1 MRWLFVPM
9 RLVVAGILAAMPG
22 GIACADIVVLK
33 SGGRIV
39 GEPVVDPQA
48 AGDVVTLQTLPG
60 VIVSVPQSEIAEH
73 IRQKP
78 AELEYEKIRS
88 RYPDTVEGQ
97 WELAE
102 WCRERNLPQQREVH
116 LRRIL
121 ELDPDNVRVR
131 AILGYTKVN
140 GEWKTREE
148 VMREQGYV
156 LYKGRW
162 MLPQEVQLLEEKEM
176 RQASERDWL
185 QRIRRMVARLDS
197 DPAAVEQLQN
207 IREAVAVK
215 ALLKVL
221 SEERRD
227 PVRLLLV
234 QAISRIDSPEAKR
247 AMAVLAVEDPVE
259 EIRLA
264 CLKSLADSKFP
275 ESVPYFIGRLRD
287 RNNVIVNR
295 AAAALKA
302 MGDKT
307 AVPALIDAL
316 VTTHRIVLPPAQSGS
331 IGATFSRSSDGR
343 SATGLSSGGN
353 QPRVIRRQVPN
364 RDVLEAL
371 AELTGQNFGY
381 EPDVWKRWYAQERHR
396 AALDSTRSQ

>member
-1 MRWLFVPM
+1 MRCL
-9 RLVVAGILAAMPG
+9 RLTLLIVASAFAAVAGGAAQG
-22 GIACADIVVLK
+22 DIVVLK

-39 GEPVVDPQA
+39 GEPVTDPP
-48 AGDVVTLQTLPG
+48 AGRDTVTLKTLPG
-60 VIVSVPQSEIAEH
+60 VIVAVPRTEIEEH
-73 IRQKP
+73 IRQTP
-78 AELEYEKIRS
+78 AELEYDKIRT

-102 WCRERNLPQQREVH
+102 WCREHNLPQQRETH
-116 LRRIL
+116 LRRLL

-140 GEWKTREE
+140 GEWKTRDE

-156 LYKGRW
+156 LHKGRW
-162 MLPQEVQLLEEKEM
+162 MLPQEVQILEERDQ
-176 RQASERDWL
+176 RQASERDWT
-185 QRIRRMVARLDS
+185 QRIRRLITRLDVE
-197 DPAAVEQLQN
+197 PGAAEQLQN
-207 IREAVAVK
+207 IREPAAVK
-215 ALLKVL
+215 PLLKVL

-234 QAISRIDSPEAKR
+234 QILTRIDSPEAKR
-247 AMAVLAVEDPVE
+247 ALAVLAVEDPVE

-264 CLKSLADSKFP
+264 CLKSLAESQFS

-287 RNNVIVNR
+287 NNNVIVNR
-295 AAAALKA
+295 AAAALKV

-307 AVPALIDAL
+307 AIPALIDAL
-316 VTTHRIVLPPAQSGS
+316 VTTHRVVLPPAQSGS
-331 IGATFSRSSDGR
+331 IGASFSRSSDGR

-353 QPRVIRRQVPN
+353 QPRVIRRQIPN

-371 AELTGQNFGY
+371 AALSGQNFGY

-396 AALDSTRSQ
+396 AALESTRSP

>member
-1 MRWLFVPM
+1 VRCLTLTLLIVASAFAA
-9 RLVVAGILAAMPG
+9 VAGGAARG
-22 GIACADIVVLK
+22 DIVVLK

-39 GEPVVDPQA
+39 GEPVTDPP
-48 AGDVVTLQTLPG
+48 AGRDTVTLKTLPG
-60 VIVSVPQSEIAEH
+60 VIVAIPRTEIEEH
-73 IRQKP
+73 IRQTP
-78 AELEYEKIRS
+78 AELEYDKIRT

-102 WCRERNLPQQREVH
+102 WCREHNLPQQRETH
-116 LRRIL
+116 LRRLL

-140 GEWKTREE
+140 GEWKTRDE

-156 LYKGRW
+156 LHKGRW
-162 MLPQEVQLLEEKEM
+162 MLPQEVQILEEREQ
-176 RQASERDWL
+176 RQASERDWT
-185 QRIRRMVARLDS
+185 QRIRRLITRLDVE
-197 DPAAVEQLQN
+197 PGAAEQLQN
-207 IREAVAVK
+207 IREPAAVK
-215 ALLKVL
+215 PLLKVL

-234 QAISRIDSPEAKR
+234 QILTRIDSPEAKR
-247 AMAVLAVEDPVE
+247 ALAVLAVEDPVE

-264 CLKSLADSKFP
+264 CLKSLAESQFS

-287 RNNVIVNR
+287 NNNVIVNR
-295 AAAALKA
+295 AAAALKV

-307 AVPALIDAL
+307 AIPALIDAL
-316 VTTHRIVLPPAQSGS
+316 VTTHRVVLPPAQSGS
-331 IGATFSRSSDGR
+331 IGASFSRSSDGR

-353 QPRVIRRQVPN
+353 QPRVIRRQIPN

-371 AELTGQNFGY
+371 AALSGQNFGY

-396 AALDSTRSQ
+396 AALESTRSP

>member
-1 MRWLFVPM
+1 MR
-9 RLVVAGILAAMPG
+9 RLTLTLPALVSALTAVAGGVAWG
-22 GIACADIVVLK
+22 DIVVLK
-33 SGGRIV
+33 TGGRIV
-39 GEPVVDPQA
+39 GEPVADAQA
-48 AGDVVTLQTLPG
+48 GPDTVTLKTLPG
-60 VIVSVPQSEIAEH
+60 VIVAVPQSEIQEH
-73 IRQKP
+73 IRQRP
-78 AELEYEKIRS
+78 AELEYEKIRTQ
-88 RYPDTVEGQ
+88 YPDTVEGQ

-102 WCRERNLPQQREVH
+102 WCRQHNLLQQRETH
-116 LRRIL
+116 LRRLL

-140 GEWKTREE
+140 GVWKTRDEM
-148 VMREQGYV
+148 MREQGYV

-162 MLPQEVQLLEEKEM
+162 MLPQEVQILEEKEQ
-176 RQASERDWL
+176 RQASERDWT
-185 QRIRRMVARLDS
+185 QRIRRLVMRLDVE
-197 DPAAVEQLQN
+197 PGAAEQLQN
-207 IREAVAVK
+207 IREPAAVK
-215 ALLKVL
+215 PLLKVL

-234 QAISRIDSPEAKR
+234 QVLARIDSPEAKR
-247 AMAVLAVEDPVE
+247 ALAVLAVEDPVE

-264 CLKSLADSKFP
+264 CLKSLAESTFS

-287 RNNVIVNR
+287 NNNVIVNR

-307 AVPALIDAL
+307 AIPALIDAL

-331 IGATFSRSSDGR
+331 IGASFSRSSDGR

-353 QPRVIRRQVPN
+353 QPRVIRRQIPN

-371 AELTGQNFGY
+371 AELSGQNFGY
-381 EPDVWKRWYAQERHR
+381 EPEVWKRWYAQERHR
-396 AALDSTRSQ
+396 AALESTRSP

>member
-1 MRWLFVPM
+1 MRCLTLTLLIVASAFAA
-9 RLVVAGILAAMPG
+9 VAGGAARG
-22 GIACADIVVLK
+22 DIVVLK

-39 GEPVVDPQA
+39 GEPVTDPP
-48 AGDVVTLQTLPG
+48 AGRDTVTLKTLPG
-60 VIVSVPQSEIAEH
+60 VIVAIPRTEIEEH
-73 IRQKP
+73 IRQTP
-78 AELEYEKIRS
+78 AELEYDKIRT

-102 WCRERNLPQQREVH
+102 WCREHNLPQQRETH
-116 LRRIL
+116 LRRLL

-140 GEWKTREE
+140 GEWKTRDE

-156 LYKGRW
+156 LHKGRW
-162 MLPQEVQLLEEKEM
+162 MLPQEVQILEEREQ
-176 RQASERDWL
+176 RQASERDWT
-185 QRIRRMVARLDS
+185 QRIRRLITRLDVE
-197 DPAAVEQLQN
+197 PGAAEQLQN
-207 IREAVAVK
+207 IREPAAVK
-215 ALLKVL
+215 PLLKVL

-234 QAISRIDSPEAKR
+234 QILTRIDSPEAKR
-247 AMAVLAVEDPVE
+247 ALAVLAVEDPVE

-264 CLKSLADSKFP
+264 CLKSLAESQFS

-287 RNNVIVNR
+287 NNNVIVNR
-295 AAAALKA
+295 AAAALKV

-307 AVPALIDAL
+307 AIPALIDAL
-316 VTTHRIVLPPAQSGS
+316 VTTHRVVLPPAQSGS
-331 IGATFSRSSDGR
+331 IGASFSRSSDGR

-353 QPRVIRRQVPN
+353 QPRVIRRQIPN

-371 AELTGQNFGY
+371 AALSGQNFGY

-396 AALDSTRSQ
+396 AALESTRSP

>member
-1 MRWLFVPM
+1 MRCS
-9 RLVVAGILAAMPG
+9 RLTRLILAAALAAVPALAARG
-22 GIACADIVVLK
+22 DIVVLK

-39 GEPVVDPQA
+39 GEPVSDPQA
-48 AGDVVTLQTLPG
+48 GPDTVTLKPLPG
-60 VIVSVPQSEIAEH
+60 VIVAVPQSEIEEH
-73 IRQKP
+73 IRQRP
-78 AELEYEKIRS
+78 AELEYEKIRTQ
-88 RYPDTVEGQ
+88 YPDTVEGQ

-102 WCRERNLPQQREVH
+102 WCREHNLRPQRETH

-121 ELDPDNVRVR
+121 ELDPDNIRVR

-162 MLPQEVQLLEEKEM
+162 MLPQEVQILEEREL
-176 RQASERDWL
+176 REASERDWT
-185 QRIRRMVARLDS
+185 QRIRRLVTRLDVE
-197 DPAAVEQLQN
+197 PGAAEQLQN
-207 IREAVAVK
+207 IREPAAVK
-215 ALLKVL
+215 PLLKVL

-234 QAISRIDSPEAKR
+234 QILARIDSPEAKR
-247 AMAVLAVEDPVE
+247 ALAVLAVEDPVE

-264 CLKSLADSKFP
+264 CLKSLAESKFP

-287 RNNVIVNR
+287 NNNVIVNR

-307 AVPALIDAL
+307 AIPALIDAL
-316 VTTHRIVLPPAQSGS
+316 VTTHRVVLPPLQSGS
-331 IGATFSRSSDGR
+331 LGTTFSRSSDGR
-343 SATGLSSGGN
+343 SATGLSAGGN

-364 RDVLEAL
+364 REVLEAL
-371 AELTGQNFGY
+371 VELSGQNFGY

-396 AALDSTRSQ
+396 AALESTRPQ

>member
-1 MRWLFVPM
+1 MRCLTLTLLIVASAFAA
-9 RLVVAGILAAMPG
+9 VAGGAARG
-22 GIACADIVVLK
+22 DIVVLK

-39 GEPVVDPQA
+39 GEPVTDPP
-48 AGDVVTLQTLPG
+48 AGRDTVTLKTLPG
-60 VIVSVPQSEIAEH
+60 VIVAVPRSEIEEH
-73 IRQKP
+73 IRQTP
-78 AELEYEKIRS
+78 AELEYDKIRT

-102 WCRERNLPQQREVH
+102 WCREHNLPQQRETH
-116 LRRIL
+116 LRRLL

-140 GEWKTREE
+140 GEWKTRDE

-156 LYKGRW
+156 LHKGRW
-162 MLPQEVQLLEEKEM
+162 MLPQEVQILEERDQ
-176 RQASERDWL
+176 RQASERDWT
-185 QRIRRMVARLDS
+185 QRIRRLITRLDVE
-197 DPAAVEQLQN
+197 PGAAEQLQN
-207 IREAVAVK
+207 IREPAAVK
-215 ALLKVL
+215 PLLKVL

-234 QAISRIDSPEAKR
+234 QILTRIDSPEAKR
-247 AMAVLAVEDPVE
+247 ALAVLAVEDPVE

-264 CLKSLADSKFP
+264 CLKSLAESQFS

-287 RNNVIVNR
+287 NNNVIVNR
-295 AAAALKA
+295 AAAALKV

-307 AVPALIDAL
+307 AIPALIDAL
-316 VTTHRIVLPPAQSGS
+316 VTTHRVVLPPAQSGS
-331 IGATFSRSSDGR
+331 IGASFSRSSDGR

-353 QPRVIRRQVPN
+353 QPRVIRRQIPN

-371 AELTGQNFGY
+371 AALSGQNFGY

-396 AALDSTRSQ
+396 AALESTRSP

>member
-1 MRWLFVPM
+1 MR
-9 RLVVAGILAAMPG
+9 RLTLTLLALASAFAAVAGGTAWG
-22 GIACADIVVLK
+22 DIVVLK

-39 GEPVVDPQA
+39 GEPLADPQA
-48 AGDVVTLQTLPG
+48 GPDTVTLKTLPG
-60 VIVSVPQSEIAEH
+60 VIVAVPRSEIEEH

-78 AELEYEKIRS
+78 AELEYDKIRTQ
-88 RYPDTVEGQ
+88 YPDTVEGQ

-102 WCRERNLPQQREVH
+102 WCREHNLPQQRETH
-116 LRRIL
+116 LRRLL

-140 GEWKTREE
+140 GEWKTRDE

-162 MLPQEVQLLEEKEM
+162 MLPQEVQILEEKEQ
-176 RQASERDWL
+176 RQASERDWI
-185 QRIRRMVARLDS
+185 QRIRRLVTRLDVE
-197 DPAAVEQLQN
+197 PGAAEQLQN
-207 IREAVAVK
+207 IREPAAVK
-215 ALLKVL
+215 PLLKVL

-234 QAISRIDSPEAKR
+234 QILTRIDSPEAKR
-247 AMAVLAVEDPVE
+247 ALAVLAVEDPVE

-264 CLKSLADSKFP
+264 CLKSLADSKFS

-287 RNNVIVNR
+287 NNNVIVNR

-307 AVPALIDAL
+307 AIPALIDAL

-331 IGATFSRSSDGR
+331 IGASFSRSSDGR

-353 QPRVIRRQVPN
+353 QPRVIRRQIPN

-371 AELTGQNFGY
+371 AELSGQNFGY
-381 EPDVWKRWYAQERHR
+381 EPEVWKRWYAQERHR
-396 AALDSTRSQ
+396 AALESTRSQ